1 MGQKT
6 SLIRL
11 IFHILFN
18 FSGLVARTSTMKTR
32 VLLSSIF
39 FMADSVVSGYF
50 RMQYW
55 SSLLVLGID
64 LRGYLGSRALM
75 RVFGLWKVALR
86 RTLVVRFWVP
96 FLMAFA
102 AACAFAAFG
111 LAAGFLASFGG
122 ITGLYVEPHV

>member
-1 MGQKT
+1 MSVLT
-6 SLIRL
+6 LAVLISYMRRTASV
-11 IFHILFN
+11 ICR
-18 FSGLVARTSTMKTR
+18 LVARTSTMKTR

-102 AACAFAAFG
+102 AAFG

-122 ITGLYVEPHV
+122 ITGLYERAPC